1 LQKKA
6 NLWLLRRTSED
17 EASSVQ
23 AKPAI
28 SGSTVI
34 SKVPSKDIE
43 SRFEVLVDKKRPTAE
58 PDNVGLCPNAQL

>member
-17 EASSVQ
+17 EANSVQ

-34 SKVPSKDIE
+34 SKVPSKDVE